1 MFSGY
6 SAGMCQMSLRC
17 SMSQAAG
24 LSKRIYITLCK
35 GREGFVG
42 FFFFLYTAF
51 SSGLV
56 TYGAALV
63 AEYTETPNLYP

>member
-17 SMSQAAG
+17 SMSQAADF
-24 LSKRIYITLCK
+24 LR
-35 GREGFVG
+35 GFILHYVKAG
-42 FFFFLYTAF
+42 KVLLLLFFDTAF

-56 TYGAALV
+56 TALV